1 MKIDTALI
9 LCAGLGKRL
18 NPLTLKIPKPLL
30 KLKDV
35 TMLENCINTAVKLGI
50 KKIFL
55 NTFHLKDQI
64 SNFLEDKKFLV
75 DIEIVDDGKEILNTG
90 GGILNMINNSQDDD
104 YLIFNPDTLWDE
116 NYVNEIGNMQNFY
129 FSNHLNNIL
138 LIVNK
143 DLSFDKSLEGD
154 FGFKENL
161 LTKNSNKNFIYI
173 GCQILNKKLF
183 KGYNIENFSI
193 SEVWDELLKQNQLH
207 GYESLNKFYHLTNL
221 ETFKKLKDH

>member
-1 MKIDTALI
+1 MKIETALI

-18 NPLTLKIPKPLL
+18 NPLTLKTPKPLL

-35 TMLENCINTAVKLGI
+35 TMLENCINTATKLGI

-64 SNFLEDKKFLV
+64 ISFLEDKKFLI
-75 DIEIVDDGKEILNTG
+75 DIKIVDDGKEILNTG
-90 GGILNMINNSQDDD
+90 GGILNMIKNSKDNN

-116 NYVNEIGNMQNFY
+116 NYVHEIDKMQNFY
-129 FSNHLNNIL
+129 FSNKLNNIL

-154 FGFKENL
+154 FEFRNNL
-161 LTKNSNKNFIYI
+161 LFKDSKKNFIYI

-183 KGYNIENFSI
+183 KGYNIKNFSI
-193 SEVWDELLKQNQLH
+193 SEVWNELLKQNQLH
-207 GYESLNKFYHLTNL
+207 GFESLNKFYHLTNL
-221 ETFKKLKDH
+221 ETFKKLKDF

>member
-1 MKIDTALI
+1 MKINTALI

-116 NYVNEIGNMQNFY
+116 NYVNEIDKMQNFY

-161 LTKNSNKNFIYI
+161 LTKNLNKNFIYI

-193 SEVWDELLKQNQLH
+193 SEVWNELLKQNQLY

>member
-1 MKIDTALI
+1 MKIETALI

-18 NPLTLKIPKPLL
+18 NPLTLNTPKPLL

-35 TMLENCINTAVKLGI
+35 TMLENCINTAEKLGV

-64 SNFLEDKKFLV
+64 SSFLEDKKFLI
-75 DIEIVDDGKEILNTG
+75 DIQIIDDGKEILNTG
-90 GGILNMINNSQDDD
+90 GGILNMISNSQDND

-116 NYVNEIGNMQNFY
+116 NYVYEIDKMQNFY
-129 FSNHLNNIL
+129 FSNKLNNIL
-138 LIVNK
+138 LTVNK
-143 DLSFDKSLEGD
+143 DLSFDKGLEGD
-154 FGFKENL
+154 FGLRDNL
-161 LTKNSNKNFIYI
+161 LNKDSNKIFIYI

-183 KGYNIENFSI
+183 KGYNIKNFSI
-193 SEVWDELLKQNQLH
+193 SEIWNELLKQNQLY
-207 GYESLNKFYHLTNL
+207 GFESFNKFYHLTNL